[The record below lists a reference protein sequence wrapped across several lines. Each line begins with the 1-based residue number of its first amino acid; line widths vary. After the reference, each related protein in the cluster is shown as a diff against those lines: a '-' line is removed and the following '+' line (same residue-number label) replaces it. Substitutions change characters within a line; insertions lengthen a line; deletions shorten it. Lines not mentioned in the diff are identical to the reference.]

1 MFSTWSGNI
10 GCGHKRVTE
19 NMNENNQHPEAPLV
33 SVVDDDHSVRRSTQR
48 LLRSIGLRA
57 EAFASAEEF
66 LASGLAE
73 ESACII
79 LDFRMPGMNG
89 LELQRHLAANSIP
102 VPIVFITAHASENE
116 QRQALQAGAVKF
128 LHKPVSNEVLLLA
141 IRSAL
146 GNPPI
151 DERKTK

>member
-1 MFSTWSGNI
+1 MSG
-10 GCGHKRVTE
+10 
-19 NMNENNQHPEAPLV
+19 
-33 SVVDDDHSVRRSTQR
+33 
-48 LLRSIGLRA
+48 RA
-57 EAFASAEEF
+57 
-66 LASGLAE
+66 G
-73 ESACII
+73 ESACIV

-89 LELQRHLAANSIP
+89 LELQRHLADHSVP
-102 VPIVFITAHASENE
+102 VPIVFITAHASEDE

-128 LHKPVSNEVLLLA
+128 LHKPVSKEVLLLA